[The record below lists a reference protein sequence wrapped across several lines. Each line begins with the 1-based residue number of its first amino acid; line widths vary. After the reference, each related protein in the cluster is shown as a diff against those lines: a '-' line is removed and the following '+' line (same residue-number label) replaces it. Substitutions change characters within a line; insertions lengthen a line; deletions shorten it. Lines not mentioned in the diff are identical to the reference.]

1 MKILLIWALVFVA
14 LVKAKQR
21 YSYIVHHKGSWGFFP
36 DSCRFECLEHKYT
49 VDLWMEPESKCPQF
63 INEAQRKYAL
73 FHYDLE
79 QVCSHKV
86 CIIIFSSGIRSISK
100 IAKNYFIFI
109 ADFAALEITTFCAKI
124 SRNSER
130 KHKLFGKKDAK
141 VDFTIF
147 APKNIEIDN
156 FQVPFI
162 NI

>member
-1 MKILLIWALVFVA
+1 MVLHTLNMKILLIWALVFVA

-86 CIIIFSSGIRSISK
+86 CIIIFSSGIRSISRT
-100 IAKNYFIFI
+100 AKKQFYFYRWFWR
-109 ADFAALEITTFCAKI
+109 AWNNNF
-124 SRNSER
+124 SRQNKSQLR
-130 KHKLFGKKDAK
+130 
-141 VDFTIF
+141 
-147 APKNIEIDN
+147 
-156 FQVPFI
+156 
-162 NI
+162 

>member
-79 QVCSHKV
+79 QVCSHKESV
-86 CIIIFSSGIRSISK
+86 LCSYCFDDESK
-100 IAKNYFIFI
+100 VGSLGHSCVYHHEASCSEY
-109 ADFAALEITTFCAKI
+109 ADLRDGHC
-124 SRNSER
+124 
-130 KHKLFGKKDAK
+130 
-141 VDFTIF
+141 
-147 APKNIEIDN
+147 
-156 FQVPFI
+156 QC
-162 NI
+162 